1 MTDDERAIRELVE
14 TWMTASRAGDTA
26 TVLGLMS
33 DDVLFMTPGREPFGK
48 EHFRDSSE
56 SMRGI
61 DIDGQAETLEVEL
74 LGDTAWIRNR
84 LEMVMT
90 LEGGEPMRRSGYTL
104 TILKKGGDGRWRL
117 FRDANLVT

>member
-14 TWMTASRAGDTA
+14 TWMRASKAGDTA
-26 TVLGLMS
+26 TVLDLMS

-48 EHFRDSSE
+48 EYFRDSSE
-56 SMRGI
+56 SMRDI
-61 DIDGQAETLEVEL
+61 DIDGQAETLEVEV

-90 LEGGEPMRRSGYTL
+90 PEGGEPMRRSGYTL

-117 FRDANLVT
+117 FRDANLLT

>member
-1 MTDDERAIRELVE
+1 MTEDERAIRELVE
-14 TWMTASRAGDTA
+14 TWMRASKAGDTA
-26 TVLGLMS
+26 TVLDLMT
-33 DDVLFMTPGREPFGK
+33 DDVVFMTIGQEPFGK

-61 DIDGQAETLEVEL
+61 DIDGQAETLEVEV

-90 LEGGEPMRRSGYTL
+90 PEGGEPMRRSGYTL

>member
-1 MTDDERAIRELVE
+1 MTEDERAIRELVE
-14 TWMTASRAGDTA
+14 TWMRASRAGDTA

-61 DIDGQAETLEVEL
+61 DIDGQAETLEVEV

-90 LEGGEPMRRSGYTL
+90 PEGGEPMRRSGYTL
-104 TILKKGGDGRWRL
+104 TILKKGVDGRWRL

>member
-14 TWMTASRAGDTA
+14 TWMRASKAGDTA
-26 TVLGLMS
+26 TVLDLMT
-33 DDVLFMTPGREPFGK
+33 DDVVFMTIGQEPFGK

-61 DIDGQAETLEVEL
+61 DIDGQATTLEVEV

-90 LEGGEPMRRSGYTL
+90 PEGGEPMRRSGYTL